1 MAALRW
7 VAEEMQTLL
16 PMIQSLKSE
25 KEVREACEEVV
36 AAWRQRYPNGNS
48 LRNPIT
54 QARRALRTL
63 ALTKKLSYLNEK
75 GEQEH
80 VALKYFNLS
89 EAEWIALNAQSEA
102 SLDERMTNQ
111 RFLHDPDALVARARQ
126 LLTSTAWPEVA
137 VGITVCTGRRL
148 GEVLK
153 TAAFEGKTAYSVVF
167 TGQLKKEGPVSFEI
181 PTLVEADLVLAAWRW
196 LREHHDCSQIDLD
209 DLSSRYGAPVRET
222 ADLHFKELVETR
234 TNHEVR
240 YTHLFRTIYA
250 LIADYYYR
258 PSWVVPLKFRAVIQ
272 GHTKK
277 IAAEGEV
284 RQNYLSSANY
294 FDYVIVDGAGQEDRR
309 HGLHLNEPG
318 VEILEVF
325 QRKEA
330 EKMSTERTEAEGA
343 VEQTAEPA
351 RKKKHSLLNVPE
363 DIAHAVKG
371 YQQSMRKRTQAEV
384 IAFLITFYEEHKDRD
399 LPRASR
405 ERLVTMGDLGM
416 SSEEQALVQQGM
428 EIAESENVES
438 FVREAA
444 IIQARKRVAETAR
457 IQTLDFSAMSLKKLE
472 KQKHPDATRER
483 ARRAIDAVMAYNA
496 SVQDV
501 NLRWHINVNVVR
513 QLVGGRPEI
522 IKAYLGERAE
532 DLEQH
537 HRDYEI
543 LPRRNRPSELVKQEV
558 FLDQGRDD
566 EQAE

>member
-7 VAEEMQTLL
+7 VAEEMKAFL
-16 PMIQSLKSE
+16 PTIQALKSE
-25 KEVREACEEVV
+25 KEIREACEKVV
-36 AAWRQRYPNGNS
+36 ASWRQRYPNGNS

-54 QARRALRTL
+54 QARKALRTL
-63 ALTKKLSYLNEK
+63 PLTKKLSYLTEK

-111 RFLHDPDALVARARQ
+111 HPLSDPDAVVARARQ

-153 TAAFEGKTAYSVVF
+153 TAAFERKTAYSVMF
-167 TGQLKKEGPVSFEI
+167 EGQLKQEGAVSFEI
-181 PTLVEADLVLAAWRW
+181 PTLVEADLVIAAWRW
-196 LREHHDCSQIDLD
+196 LRAHHNCEQIELD
-209 DLSSRYGAPVRET
+209 DISSRYGAPVRET
-222 ADLHFKELVETR
+222 ADLHYKTLVETR

-309 HGLHLNEPG
+309 HGLHLNQPG

-330 EKMSTERTEAEGA
+330 KTMRREEAEPVDQA
-343 VEQTAEPA
+343 AEPA

-363 DIAHAVKG
+363 EISQSVKG

-384 IAFLITFYEEHKDRD
+384 LAFLITFYEEHKDRD
-399 LPRASR
+399 LPRTSR
-405 ERLVTMGDLGM
+405 ERPVTMDDLGM
-416 SSEEQALVQQGM
+416 SHEEQGLVQQGM
-428 EIAESENVES
+428 EIAESEDVEA

-483 ARRAIDAVMAYNA
+483 ARRAVDAVMAYNA
-496 SVQDV
+496 SVEDV

-522 IKAYLGERAE
+522 IKEYLGARAE

-558 FLDQGRDD
+558 LLEQGGDD
-566 EQAE
+566 EQEA

>member
-7 VAEEMQTLL
+7 VAEEMQTFL
-16 PMIQSLKSE
+16 PKIQSLKSE

-54 QARRALRTL
+54 QARKALRTL
-63 ALTKKLSYLNEK
+63 PLTKKLSYLTEK

-111 RFLHDPDALVARARQ
+111 RFLQDPDALVARARQ

-153 TAAFEGKTAYSVVF
+153 TAAFERKTAYSVLF
-167 TGQLKKEGPVSFEI
+167 EGQLKKEGAVSFEI
-181 PTLVEADLVLAAWRW
+181 PTLVEADLVIAAWRW
-196 LREHHDCSQIDLD
+196 LRAHHNCEQIELD
-209 DLSSRYGAPVRET
+209 DISSRYGAAVRET
-222 ADLHFKELVETR
+222 ADLHYKTLVETR

-277 IAAEGEV
+277 IDAEGEV

-309 HGLHLNEPG
+309 HGLHLHQPG

-330 EKMSTERTEAEGA
+330 KTMRREEAEPVDQA
-343 VEQTAEPA
+343 AEPA

-363 DIAHAVKG
+363 EISQSVKG

-384 IAFLITFYEEHKDRD
+384 LAFLITFYEEHKDRD
-399 LPRASR
+399 LPRTSR
-405 ERLVTMGDLGM
+405 ERPVTMDDLGM
-416 SSEEQALVQQGM
+416 SSEDQVLVQQGM
-428 EIAESENVES
+428 EIAESEDVEA

-483 ARRAIDAVMAYNA
+483 ARRAVDAVMAYNA
-496 SVQDV
+496 SVEDV

-522 IKAYLGERAE
+522 IKEYLGARAE

-558 FLDQGRDD
+558 LLEQGGDD
-566 EQAE
+566 E